1 MKLKDLIGILSSYR
15 TLVIYDYDT
24 QDELKIYSACDIR
37 IGSPYE
43 DLDIRRSIERDR
55 NICDE
60 FGEFEVRL
68 ITCDHS
74 CLYVDVEMGVIL

>member
-1 MKLKDLIGILSSYR
+1 MKLKNLVDILSSYR
-15 TLVIYDYDT
+15 TLIIYDYDT
-24 QDELKIYSACDIR
+24 QEELKIFPACDIR

-43 DLDIRRSIERDR
+43 DSDIRRSIDRDR
-55 NICDE
+55 NICEE

-74 CLYVDVEMGVIL
+74 CLYVDVVRGVI